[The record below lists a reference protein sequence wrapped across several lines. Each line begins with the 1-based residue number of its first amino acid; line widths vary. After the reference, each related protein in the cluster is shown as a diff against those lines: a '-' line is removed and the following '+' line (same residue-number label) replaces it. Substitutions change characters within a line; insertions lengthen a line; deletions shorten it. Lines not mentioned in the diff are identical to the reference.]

1 MRHLE
6 HNALGSKYEYIA
18 TVNNKNILVVLLY
31 FLRTDLQ
38 EISVFG
44 PHFVKPCGG

>member
-1 MRHLE
+1 MRHLK

-18 TVNNKNILVVLLY
+18 TVNNKNVLVVLLY
-31 FLRTDLQ
+31 CLPTDLQ

-44 PHFVKPCGG
+44 PYFVKPCSG